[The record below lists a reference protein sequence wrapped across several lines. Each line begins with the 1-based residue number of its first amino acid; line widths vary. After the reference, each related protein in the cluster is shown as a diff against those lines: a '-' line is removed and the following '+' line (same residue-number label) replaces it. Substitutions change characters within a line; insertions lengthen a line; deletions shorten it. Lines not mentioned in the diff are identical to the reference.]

1 MAATLDHLDTLVR
14 LEALEPAIQ
23 RTANFWCMGRPDV
36 RDDLAQVARLAVWEE
51 LRRRP
56 DASDLHLVYRAKQE
70 ILDEKKLGRSV
81 DGRLDP
87 VTRRSFRWLLVS
99 LDAPR
104 LDGQEPL
111 ADTLASG
118 PVRAHNLWESPV
130 EEEALGR
137 VLYQTLRELL
147 TPRED
152 ALLALLLLGYQHKEI
167 RALLGL
173 TKQQVY
179 RTHQS
184 IQRKAVV
191 LLGLDG
197 ERPPSS
203 ARQRAART
211 AAVARWARRDPFVA
225 PAPPCKRSWS
235 GSWNHWN
242 D

>member
-1 MAATLDHLDTLVR
+1 H
-14 LEALEPAIQ
+14 
-23 RTANFWCMGRPDV
+23 
-36 RDDLAQVARLAVWEE
+36 
-51 LRRRP
+51 
-56 DASDLHLVYRAKQE
+56 
-70 ILDEKKLGRSV
+70 
-81 DGRLDP
+81 
-87 VTRRSFRWLLVS
+87 
-99 LDAPR
+99 
-104 LDGQEPL
+104 
-111 ADTLASG
+111 
-118 PVRAHNLWESPV
+118 AHNLWESPV

-152 ALLALLLLGYQHKEI
+152 ALLALVLLGYQHKEAG
-167 RALLGL
+167 ALLGL
-173 TKQQVY
+173 TKQQVH

-225 PAPPCKRSWS
+225 PDTVQALLAGLLEPVE
-235 GSWNHWN
+235 
-242 D
+242 

>member
-1 MAATLDHLDTLVR
+1 MATIQEPAAR
-14 LEALEPAIQ
+14 LEQLEPNIRRLARRWSRGCVAYQ
-23 RTANFWCMGRPDV
+23 E
-36 RDDLAQVARLAVWEE
+36 DLAQLARLAMWLMLKE
-51 LRRRP
+51 RP
-56 DASDLHLVYRAKQE
+56 DAPVPHLIHRAKQE

-87 VTRRSFRWLLVS
+87 VTRRAFRWLIVS

-118 PVRAHNLWESPV
+118 PVHAHNLWESPV

-137 VLYQTLRELL
+137 ILYQTLRDLL

-152 ALLALLLLGYQHKEI
+152 ALLALLLLGYQHKEAG
-167 RALLGL
+167 ALLSL
-173 TKQQVY
+173 TKQQVH

-211 AAVARWARRDPFVA
+211 AAVARWARREPFA
-225 PAPPCKRSWS
+225 MPADVQALLAWLMEP
-235 GSWNHWN
+235 WN